1 MRKQDFPILRHGRWG
16 LLFIGSLTVFSPL
29 LFAALPH
36 ADSSAILSGERKR
49 ETLRELTGVEVVVE
63 QVRPDAEQ
71 DGLSTGQLKTQVEAQ
86 LSQAGIRVLSSQ
98 ERLTQPGHAYLYVS
112 VNTVKIASN
121 YSYAIEI
128 SLNQTVRLTRHPTI
142 ATFAPTW
149 TAQVA
154 GTTPASQLHIIREN
168 VIHYV
173 QTFIH
178 DYQAMNPR
186 EDAALR

>member
-1 MRKQDFPILRHGRWG
+1 LIVAAWFVIHAPAI
-16 LLFIGSLTVFSPL
+16 V
-29 LFAALPH
+29 AALPQT
-36 ADSSAILSGERKR
+36 DSSAILSGERKR
-49 ETLRELTGVEVVVE
+49 ETLRDLTGVEVVVE
-63 QVRPDAEQ
+63 QVRSDAEQ
-71 DGLSTGQLKTQVEAQ
+71 DGLSASQLKRQVESQ
-86 LSQAGIRVLSSQ
+86 LDQAGIRVLSPQ

-112 VNTVKIASN
+112 INTVKTASI

-154 GTTPASQLHIIREN
+154 GTTTVSQLHTIRES

-173 QTFIH
+173 DAFIH
-178 DYQAMNPR
+178 DYLAMNPR
-186 EDAALR
+186 EETALR